1 MDARTQLLRDA
12 LERNTRP
19 GEYAKLLLYDV
30 VQIFFPVP
38 EDMRERYQETLA
50 RGVSPLA

>member
-19 GEYAKLLLYDV
+19 GEYAKFLYDV
-30 VQIFFPVP
+30 VQTFMPVP
-38 EDMRERYQETLA
+38 EDLRER
-50 RGVSPLA
+50 